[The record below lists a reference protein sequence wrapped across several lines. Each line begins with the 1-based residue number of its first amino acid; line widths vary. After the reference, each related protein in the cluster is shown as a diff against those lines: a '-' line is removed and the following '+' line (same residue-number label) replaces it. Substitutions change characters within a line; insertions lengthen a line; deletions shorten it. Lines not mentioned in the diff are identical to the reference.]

1 MPTALQEEEEEE
13 EEAQC
18 KRRTQDAPVVMKEAF
33 GH

>member
-13 EEAQC
+13 EAQC
-18 KRRTQDAPVVMKEAF
+18 KRGTQDAPAVMKEAF